1 MMSMASSTVGDAM
14 NYVEDTIG
22 EELEKTALKG
32 LGKSIANHKG
42 KSTLIGATVGLPVAY
57 SLLQSAREA
66 DREAG
71 GIPQALDDAMDS
83 VDTGLDVVDEAI
95 DTTIENKGLTDKQKA
110 LIALGAL
117 GLAGGGYALSRRGEK

>member
-1 MMSMASSTVGDAM
+1 MMSTAFSTVGDAM
-14 NYVEDTIG
+14 NYVEDTIS
-22 EELEKTALKG
+22 EELEKIALKG
-32 LGKSIANHKG
+32 IGRTIANNKG

-71 GIPQALDDAMDS
+71 GIPQAIDDAMDG

-95 DTTIENKGLTDKQKA
+95 DTTIESQRLTDKQKA

-117 GLAGGGYALSRRGEK
+117 GLVGGSYALSRRGEK